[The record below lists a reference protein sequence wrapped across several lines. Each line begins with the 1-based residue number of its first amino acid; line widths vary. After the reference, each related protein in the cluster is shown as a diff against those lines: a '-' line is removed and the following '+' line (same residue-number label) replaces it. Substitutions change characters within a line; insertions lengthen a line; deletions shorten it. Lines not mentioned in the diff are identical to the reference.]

1 MFSTPQPRSMGHHR
15 EVSHFKTTGKG
26 IMASFSPEERAF
38 LADVLP
44 LLAGIGEVGVDPAAT
59 RLNVPVYLDDP
70 GANEEWWRLMGL
82 DLDAARQS
90 DRDVLRKVVQ
100 SDDSTVLSDEE
111 ADSLL
116 RVLNEARLTLGA
128 RLGLEVEED
137 HERLEEDGRRALDY
151 LGWVLEELT
160 VELTRSL

>member
-1 MFSTPQPRSMGHHR
+1 MGHHR
-15 EVSHFKTTGKG
+15 EVSHFKTTRKG
-26 IMASFSPEERAF
+26 ITASFSPEERAF

-100 SDDSTVLSDEE
+100 SDDSTILSDEE

-116 RVLNEARLTLGA
+116 RVINEARLTLGA

>member
-1 MFSTPQPRSMGHHR
+1 M
-15 EVSHFKTTGKG
+15 SHFKTTSKG
-26 IMASFSPEERAF
+26 IRASFSPEERAF